1 MYRLLTALLCFVSM
15 LAACGS
21 AGGDIRP
28 HESDQREEAA
38 ARAQLAAEVRRQV
51 RATSAETGVADLDDG
66 LVAAIA
72 EVPRH
77 AFLPDQ
83 LRPFAYLDIPLPL
96 TRDQNVAQPSLMA
109 LMTQLARIGKN
120 DVVFET
126 GTDCGYHAAILTR
139 LAKKV
144 YSVEISDSLAA
155 QAKERLA
162 RLGYN
167 GIEVQAGDGFYGWA
181 GKAPFDVIIVKE
193 AVQDV
198 PPPHAYYPHWQRV
211 PGDVDVVVRTSAAPD
226 TMARQV
232 RAVLHGEDPTLPI
245 APVRE
250 MQALVE
256 GAVQQRRFQSTLVA
270 VFAVSA
276 LLVASLGIYGVVAYS
291 VARRRNEIGIR
302 MALGAS
308 QEGVVTM
315 FVRRG
320 LVLALGGIA
329 LGTMGAYAVT
339 RVLRSLLFGV
349 SERDPLTFAAVA
361 LLLGGVALF
370 ASWIP
375 ARRAARVDPLVA
387 MRMEG

>member
-126 GTDCGYHAAILTR
+126 GGVKVIVDPESLR
-139 LAKKV
+139 L
-144 YSVEISDSLAA
+144 ID
-155 QAKERLA
+155 
-162 RLGYN
+162 GT
-167 GIEVQAGDGFYGWA
+167 EVDF
-181 GKAPFDVIIVKE
+181 
-193 AVQDV
+193 
-198 PPPHAYYPHWQRV
+198 
-211 PGDVDVVVRTSAAPD
+211 
-226 TMARQV
+226 
-232 RAVLHGEDPTLPI
+232 
-245 APVRE
+245 VRE
-250 MQALVE
+250 GLNEAF
-256 GAVQQRRFQSTLVA
+256 RF
-270 VFAVSA
+270 
-276 LLVASLGIYGVVAYS
+276 
-291 VARRRNEIGIR
+291 RNPNVKGECGC
-302 MALGAS
+302 GES
-308 QEGVVTM
+308 FNV
-315 FVRRG
+315 
-320 LVLALGGIA
+320 
-329 LGTMGAYAVT
+329 
-339 RVLRSLLFGV
+339 
-349 SERDPLTFAAVA
+349 
-361 LLLGGVALF
+361 
-370 ASWIP
+370 
-375 ARRAARVDPLVA
+375 
-387 MRMEG
+387 